1 MTHSKNLFKFALFIS
16 LVGGLFVN
24 QSKALALSEQE
35 ADEILTSCRDKLRS
49 SWSRLKYNKNTF
61 VMVQFRL
68 LPDGGYSSPLIYT
81 TSGDKGLDNCAIN
94 AVDGAVPFQRFQD
107 APLDVVARF
116 DCSAS
121 GTGEGDVSVSLK
133 GAPSASSLAER
144 KIKVHDK
151 YHQNAINIMLTRIK
165 DGEKKLGKDSPKLWE
180 SLNFLANEYRQ
191 INDYENSQKTYERA
205 LAIQEKAG
213 HKESDEAARSIVG
226 LGEMYLQKG
235 DRKKAEECFQQVVDM
250 KDLPAGPA
258 LCSALENQ
266 AKLLYKD
273 RKEAEGNKVYERIRQ
288 IKAGKG
294 K

>member
-1 MTHSKNLFKFALFIS
+1 MPQA
-16 LVGGLFVN
+16 
-24 QSKALALSEQE
+24 ALALSEQE
-35 ADEILTSCRDKLRS
+35 ADEVLTSCRDKLRS
-49 SWSRLKYNKNTF
+49 SWARLKYNKNTF

-68 LPDGGYSSPLIYT
+68 LPDGGYSSASIYT

-94 AVDGAVPFQRFQD
+94 AVDGAVPFQRFND
-107 APLDVVARF
+107 APIDVVARF
-116 DCSAS
+116 DCSTA
-121 GTGEGDVSVSLK
+121 GGDGDVSVSMK

-151 YHQNAINIMLTRIK
+151 YHQNAINIMITRIK

-180 SLNFLANEYRQ
+180 SLNFLANEYRE
-191 INDYENSQKTYERA
+191 INDFENSQKTYERA

-213 HKESDEAARSIVG
+213 KKESNEAAKSIVG

-235 DRKKAEECFQQVVDM
+235 DRAKAEECFKQVVDM
-250 KDLPAGPA
+250 KELPPGPA

-273 RKEAEGNKVYERIRQ
+273 RKEAEANKVYERIRQ

>member
-1 MTHSKNLFKFALFIS
+1 MILSKNLFKSSFAALCALSYFIMPRA
-16 LVGGLFVN
+16 
-24 QSKALALSEQE
+24 ALALSEQE
-35 ADEILTSCRDKLRS
+35 ADEVLTSCRDKLRS
-49 SWSRLKYNKNTF
+49 SWARLKYNKNTF

-68 LPDGGYSSPLIYT
+68 LPDGGYSSASIYT

-94 AVDGAVPFQRFQD
+94 AVDGAVPFQRFND
-107 APLDVVARF
+107 APIDVVARF
-116 DCSAS
+116 DCSTA
-121 GTGEGDVSVSLK
+121 GGDGDVSVSMK

-151 YHQNAINIMLTRIK
+151 YHQNAINIMITRIK

-180 SLNFLANEYRQ
+180 SLNFLANEYRE
-191 INDYENSQKTYERA
+191 INDFENSQKTYERA

-213 HKESDEAARSIVG
+213 KKESNEAAKSIVG

-235 DRKKAEECFQQVVDM
+235 DRVKAEECFKQVVDM
-250 KDLPAGPA
+250 KDLPPGPA